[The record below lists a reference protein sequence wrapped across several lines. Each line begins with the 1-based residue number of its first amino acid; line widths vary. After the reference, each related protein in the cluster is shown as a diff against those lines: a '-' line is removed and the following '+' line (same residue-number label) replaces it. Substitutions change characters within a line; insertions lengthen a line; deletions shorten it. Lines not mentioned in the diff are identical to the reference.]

1 MRACEDAGVSP
12 SSIDLARLRASCAE
26 CALGQLCLPAG
37 VGDEDLRL
45 LDEIVRS
52 RRPLDSGATLFATG
66 SVVRA
71 LYVVRGGAL
80 KTFSQDPSGNE
91 QVLGFHLPGELVGL
105 DGLSSGQHA
114 CSAVAL
120 ERSTFCELPFEELD
134 QITQRIP
141 GLQRQLMKVASRELI
156 EDHRHLVMM
165 GRRQAQE
172 RLAIFLISLS
182 DRYAVLGR
190 PADLL
195 HLPMSRY
202 DLANYLG
209 LVVETV
215 SRLFTRLHDQGILE
229 VERKSVRILDR
240 ARLDALCVDPDPG
253 DAAPKT
259 GRGRILDAGTR
270 SG

>member
-1 MRACEDAGVSP
+1 MMRIVSRGP
-12 SSIDLARLRASCAE
+12 VDLARLRASCAE

-37 VGDEDLRL
+37 ITDDDLQR
-45 LDEIVRS
+45 LDEIVRA
-52 RRPLDSGATLFATG
+52 RRPLDAGASLFAAG
-66 SVVRA
+66 APVRA
-71 LYVVRGGAL
+71 LYVVRGGAV
-80 KTFSQDPSGNE
+80 KTFSRDPAGNE

-120 ERSTFCELPFEELD
+120 ERSSFCEVPLADIE
-134 QITQRIP
+134 RIAERVP
-141 GLQRQLMKVASRELI
+141 GLQRQLMRVASRELI

-172 RLAIFLISLS
+172 RLAIFLISLA
-182 DRYAVLGR
+182 DRYVALGR
-190 PADLL
+190 SAELL

-229 VERKSVRILDR
+229 VDRKSVRVLDR
-240 ARLDALCVDPDPG
+240 ARLDALCTEAEPA

-259 GRGRILDAGTR
+259 GGGRVLGAT
-270 SG
+270 